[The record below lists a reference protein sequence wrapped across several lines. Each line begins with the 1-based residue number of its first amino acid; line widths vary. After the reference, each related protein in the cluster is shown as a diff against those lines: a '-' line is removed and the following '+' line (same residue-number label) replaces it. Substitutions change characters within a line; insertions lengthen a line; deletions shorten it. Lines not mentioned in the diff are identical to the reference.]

1 MMARVIKRILLGL
14 GILIVLAV
22 LAIAALLM
30 RAPIAANASHP
41 IDLARVQQLAGQGG
55 APPDSIEVIESCQM
69 TVPKVLAV
77 GGDYAGRQTFSM
89 VAFKLNYA
97 DGSFGLIDTGM
108 TRKICTNFPAGR
120 FFPDGQR
127 KIDAAL
133 PSAKFVVLTHEHVDH
148 AGGVAHFKGRIPGAK
163 LTAEQL
169 RSEQGLE
176 AGFTPER
183 AGAFEPLEYRDLHA
197 VAPGVVLIK
206 APGHTPG
213 SQMVFVERAAHKP
226 LLFVGDIAWLEDNLT
241 RKLGRPR
248 FTSMIASED
257 HATVL
262 EQLRAI
268 VDLDDA
274 GAALPVVGHDG
285 AQFDRLVSK
294 GILTR
299 APGSP

>member
-1 MMARVIKRILLGL
+1 MARLIKRVLLGV
-14 GILIVLAV
+14 GVLIGLAA
-22 LAIAALLM
+22 LAIAGLLM
-30 RAPIAANASHP
+30 RAPIDATALHT
-41 IDLARVQQLAGQGG
+41 IELARIKRLAGQGG
-55 APPDSIEVIESCQM
+55 GSPPDSIEVIESCQM

-77 GGDYAGRQTFSM
+77 GGDYLGRQRFSM
-89 VAFKLNYA
+89 VAFKLHYA

-108 TRKICTNFPAGR
+108 PRELCTALPAGK

-148 AGGVAHFKGRIPGAK
+148 AGGISHFNGPIPGAR
-163 LTAEQL
+163 LTLEQL
-169 RSEQGLE
+169 HSKAGLE

-183 AGAFEPLEYRDLHA
+183 ARAFEPLSYRGLHA

-213 SQMVFVERAAHKP
+213 SQMVLVDRAGHKP
-226 LLFVGDIAWLEDNLT
+226 LLFVGDIAWLEENLT
-241 RKLGRPR
+241 RKLARPR

-257 HATVL
+257 HAAIL

-268 VDLDDA
+268 VDVADR
-274 GAALPVVGHDG
+274 GAVLPVVGHDG
-285 AQFDRLVSK
+285 AQFDRLVAK
-294 GILTR
+294 NVFTR
-299 APGSP
+299 DAAP